1 LPKHWLGG
9 GVMSGVRF
17 GLAHS
22 SDGL

>member
-9 GVMSGVRF
+9 GVTSGVRF